1 MAYAGVRP
9 LCVGIEVVQWS
20 LAKEGGNCLLNV
32 QHAGR
37 AANHN
42 YALTS
47 RLGYAGIF
55 PKPGLTGSMVF
66 VPDFGLIVKLL
77 AGNDGMNFM
86 AV

>member
-1 MAYAGVRP
+1 M
-9 LCVGIEVVQWS
+9 
-20 LAKEGGNCLLNV
+20 

-42 YALTS
+42 HALDIG
-47 RLGYAGIF
+47 LGYAGIF
-55 PKPGLTGSMVF
+55 QSLFDGFDGFLYQILGQV
-66 VPDFGLIVKLL
+66 VKLL